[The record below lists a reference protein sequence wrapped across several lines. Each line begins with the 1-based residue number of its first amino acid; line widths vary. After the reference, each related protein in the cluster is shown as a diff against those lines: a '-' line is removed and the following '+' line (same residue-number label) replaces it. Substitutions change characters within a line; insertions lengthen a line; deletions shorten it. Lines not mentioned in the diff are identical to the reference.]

1 MVVIPLSRFL
11 LLAGKVME
19 KLSLILLKEYVSI
32 CKLIVFLQS
41 NVATTASFAVC
52 FSVTANRGRL
62 LFEGGIYFV
71 CWGAHG

>member
-1 MVVIPLSRFL
+1 
-11 LLAGKVME
+11 ME

-52 FSVTANRGRL
+52 FSVTA
-62 LFEGGIYFV
+62 FV
-71 CWGAHG
+71 RWEAHG

>member
-19 KLSLILLKEYVSI
+19 KLFLILLKEYVSI
-32 CKLIVFLQS
+32 YKLIVFLQS
-41 NVATTASFAVC
+41 NTASFAVC
-52 FSVTANRGRL
+52 FSVTANRGQL

-71 CWGAHG
+71 CWEAHG

>member
-62 LFEGGIYFV
+62 LFEGGIYLF
-71 CWGAHG
+71 CWEAHG